1 MKKWGAGAMCGF
13 SSAAHRHI
21 DMLTYRV
28 IYIPSYGKWLGP
40 VYDVQLSFWGDGGMF
55 FFGGRVLWKRSLVF
69 PEVPADLF
77 LLLAGG
83 WSDYFGQFGIS
94 GGKPPSFRWYFVDQ
108 HSVAYG
114 ESQHLC
120 G

>member
-21 DMLTYRV
+21 DRLTYRV

-55 FFGGRVLWKRSLVF
+55 FFGGGEVF
-69 PEVPADLF
+69 VEEIPCF
-77 LLLAGG
+77 SRG
-83 WSDYFGQFGIS
+83 SS
-94 GGKPPSFRWYFVDQ
+94 
-108 HSVAYG
+108 
-114 ESQHLC
+114 
-120 G
+120 